1 MAPFGS
7 PPTARGSPLWDH
19 WILGIHKKSSQEPG
33 ILTGNPGDPKLSHI
47 ILYIY
52 CIYTVYIL
60 YIYCIYIYIYT
71 YTVYVYEYGSKIK
84 LIKLYETTDF
94 SIHVSF
100 FQHLFLLGVPNSD
113 PYPYGI
119 YHVAQLDGW
128 SSGEHQN
135 KWWMIIPLKR
145 V

>member
-1 MAPFGS
+1 MGS
-7 PPTARGSPLWDH
+7 WD
-19 WILGIHKKSSQEPG
+19 LGNPKKSSQEPG

-47 ILYIY
+47 IYTVYILYIY

-60 YIYCIYIYIYT
+60 YIYCIYTVYIYIYI

-94 SIHVSF
+94 SSHVSF
-100 FQHLFLLGVPNSD
+100 FSIFFLLGVPNSD

-119 YHVAQLDGW
+119 HHVAQLDGW
-128 SSGEHQN
+128 EF
-135 KWWMIIPLKR
+135 R
-145 V
+145 